1 MDDESNGTYIT
12 LGGYVEVQKYRYLYF
27 VIMFTVYILIIC
39 CNSTIVSLI
48 VIHQNLH
55 EPMYIFIAALLINSV
70 LYSTNIYPKLLIDFL
85 SENQTISFQACLFQA
100 YIYYTLATS
109 EFLLLAAMAYDRYV
123 SICKPLQYPAIM
135 RTTTV
140 KVFLV
145 SAWLVPAC
153 ELAVSAALNANI
165 KLCHF
170 ILEGLFCN
178 NLIFNLQCVR
188 SVALS
193 IYGVF
198 MYLNIALF
206 PMSFILFTYS
216 RILIISYRS
225 GREVRKKA
233 AQTCL
238 PHLLVLI
245 SFSTFFSYDI
255 VIVKLE
261 SDFPKLARLIMTL
274 QVIVYHPLF
283 NPFIYGLKMKEISKH
298 IKKLLFQVK
307 SLLFTNVM

>member
-85 SENQTISFQACLFQA
+85 SENQTSLFQA

-153 ELAVSAALNANI
+153 ELAVSVVLYANA

-170 ILEGLFCN
+170 ILKGLFCN
-178 NLIFNLQCVR
+178 TSIYTLICVR
-188 SVALS
+188 SIALS
-193 IYGVF
+193 IHGVF
-198 MYLNIALF
+198 ILLNIVLF
-206 PMSFILFTYS
+206 PMLFIFFTYTK
-216 RILIISYRS
+216 ILITSYRS
-225 GREVRKKA
+225 CKRVKKKA

-245 SFSTFFSYDI
+245 NFSCFIAYD
-255 VIVKLE
+255 VIVVRLQ
-261 SDFPKLARLIMTL
+261 SDFPTVVRLIMTL
-274 QVIVYHPLF
+274 QIIVYHPLF

-298 IKKLLFQVK
+298 LRRLLQVK
-307 SLLFTNVM
+307 SH

>member
-1 MDDESNGTYIT
+1 MDDELNVTYIT
-12 LGGYVEVQKYRYLYF
+12 LGGYLEVQKYRYLYF

-39 CNSTIVSLI
+39 CNSTIVCLI
-48 VIHQNLH
+48 VIHRNLH

-85 SENQTISFQACLFQA
+85 SENQIISFQACLFQA
-100 YIYYTLATS
+100 YIFYTLATS
-109 EFLLLAAMAYDRYV
+109 EFLLLSAMAYDRYV
-123 SICKPLQYPAIM
+123 SICKPLQYPTVM
-135 RTTTV
+135 RKTTI

-153 ELAVSAALNANI
+153 ELAVSAVLNANI
-165 KLCHF
+165 KLCRF
-170 ILEGLFCN
+170 ILDGLFCN
-178 NLIFNLQCVR
+178 NSFFNLQCVR
-188 SVALS
+188 SAGLS

-206 PMSFILFTYS
+206 PMLLILFTYT

-225 GREVRKKA
+225 CREVRKKA

-255 VIVKLE
+255 VIMKLE
-261 SDFPKLARLIMTL
+261 SNFPKLARLIMTL

-283 NPFIYGLKMKEISKH
+283 NPFIYGLKMTEISKH
-298 IKKLLFQVK
+298 LKRLLFQLK
-307 SLLFTNVM
+307 SH